1 MLLFCS
7 LFFLKK
13 IFKHLFSA
21 CYYKI
26 QPLIAAIIIL
36 IILSYT
42 VAIAG
47 IANLLPS
54 LQVTQLVHWVGHKL
68 GPQFSL
74 ELPATRGV
82 CITWRGLV
90 RFHIGHMCRGLPFF
104 KAGWSLY

>member
-1 MLLFCS
+1 MPYSWLHIVDTVFFNYLFVAYCHEIHS
-7 LFFLKK
+7 LIAAILFF
-13 IFKHLFSA
+13 IFLKHLFSA

-26 QPLIAAIIIL
+26 QPLIAANIIL

-47 IANLLPS
+47 IANLQPS

-82 CITWRGLV
+82 CI
-90 RFHIGHMCRGLPFF
+90 I
-104 KAGWSLY
+104 